1 MNLYFRRKKNMNRD
15 RDPVM
20 IDLNRY
26 LMTQEDDYV
35 SPLEAEIRYQE
46 YLADRDEGER
56 DDN

>member
-1 MNLYFRRKKNMNRD
+1 MNREK
-15 RDPVM
+15 DPVI

-46 YLADRDEGER
+46 YLADRDEGNR